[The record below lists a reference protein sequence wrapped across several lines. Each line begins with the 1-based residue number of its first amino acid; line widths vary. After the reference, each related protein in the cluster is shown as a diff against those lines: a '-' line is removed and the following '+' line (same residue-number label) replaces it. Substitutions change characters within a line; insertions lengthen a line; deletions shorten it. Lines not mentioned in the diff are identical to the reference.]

1 MFEYTSSDTGE
12 QPIDFL
18 VRVTEP
24 IQQVVESSADIEE
37 VNCVHN
43 NKPGCL
49 KCKLCGKISGTSRE
63 LQHTYKCKYST
74 ASKEISGPF
83 QVGKVSHTDKIDSS
97 KSVGILQREYG
108 IVNNETPQKIIGT
121 YGAGPCVILCMRNRE
136 TYDTILAH
144 IDSLTTDPLS
154 VFSTFQP
161 DKCDVYI
168 IGGDSSSDKELH
180 DILIT
185 LKQLK
190 YKITFAY
197 IQDNS
202 RGNSFAINCITG
214 ETYIND
220 DINPMVDLPLV
231 YDIKIREIRMRMIY
245 MLGGALE
252 KVNIRQGGDA
262 LRRGRL
268 GGMKSKKRKSKKRSK
283 GEGGKKKKRK
293 SKKRK
298 SKKGKKKRKSKK
310 KSRRKQ

>member
-1 MFEYTSSDTGE
+1 MFKELSPGIGE
-12 QPIDFL
+12 QPNIGEQSIDFL

-43 NKPGCL
+43 DKPGCL

-63 LQHTYKCKYST
+63 LSHKYKCKYNT
-74 ASKEISGPF
+74 ISKEIRGPF
-83 QVGKVSHTDKIDSS
+83 QVGKVSYTDKIDSS

-121 YGAGPCVILCMRNRE
+121 NGTNSCVILCMRNRE

-144 IDSLTTDPLS
+144 IDNSTNDPLS
-154 VFSTFQP
+154 VFSTFLP

-168 IGGDSSSDKELH
+168 IGGNESSKGLLH
-180 DILIT
+180 DILIK

-197 IQDNS
+197 IQDDS
-202 RGNSFAINCITG
+202 RIRGNRFGINCITG

-220 DINPMVDLPLV
+220 DINSLVDFPLV
-231 YDIKIREIRMRMIY
+231 YDIDIRELRMGIIY
-245 MLGGALE
+245 TFRGPLE
-252 KVNIRQGGDA
+252 KVAISGPSQMA
-262 LRRGRL
+262 E
-268 GGMKSKKRKSKKRSK
+268 MQSVKSPKKKKRS
-283 GEGGKKKKRK
+283 KKKKRK
-293 SKKRK
+293 SKK
-298 SKKGKKKRKSKK
+298 KR
-310 KSRRKQ
+310 RN